1 MSKLDEKLEHFKN
14 WQKKIMDLDQDTGKK
29 LRDLSAE
36 YEAKSIEIK
45 KELTAEVEKYKVD
58 FKATFG
64 LCDGEKNDILSL
76 IECIKA
82 VNELSA

>member
-1 MSKLDEKLEHFKN
+1 MSKLDEKLEYFKN
-14 WQKKIMDLDQDTGKK
+14 WQKKIITLDQETGKK

-45 KELTAEVEKYKVD
+45 KDLTAEVEKYKSD
-58 FKATFG
+58 FKATFA
-64 LCDGEKNDILSL
+64 LCDGEKTDLISM

-82 VNELSA
+82 VNELSH